1 MIRPE
6 QINLY
11 CDNGYLNTGE
21 LLKLPFTFIWV
32 IGGRGTGKTYGFL
45 RDIITS
51 GQEFMLLRRTATQIQ
66 LLQTPEFSPFGKL
79 NADFGWDL
87 VPRSISKEI
96 SGIYHAE
103 EAGAP
108 IGFMA
113 PLSTFANTR
122 GFNADTLDIILFDEF
137 IKEKQERYM
146 KGEAFAFLNAY
157 ETMNRNREL
166 EGRPPIRAVFCSNS
180 VELDNPL
187 FVELGFVT
195 LFERMK
201 REGRE
206 IQFAPKFDSVF
217 INLEHSPISEAKR
230 TTALYRLA
238 HRSSFAEMSLDN
250 SFSIDYTAYQSL
262 PLIEYKPLVSVG
274 EITVYKHKSNGSY
287 YCTPHYSGSPPRYG
301 TSEAELKR
309 FKSAW
314 AMQLSSAYLA
324 RKIVFETYYTEALL
338 TRFLK

>member
-1 MIRPE
+1 MRPGN
-6 QINLY
+6 IALY
-11 CDNGYLNTGE
+11 ADNGYLNTGE

-45 RDIITS
+45 RDIIQS
-51 GQEFMLLRRTATQIQ
+51 GQEFMLLRRTATQVQ

-79 NADFGWDL
+79 NSDFGWDL
-87 VPRSISKEI
+87 VPKSISKEI
-96 SGIYHAE
+96 TGIYHAE

-187 FVELGFVT
+187 FIELGFVT

-238 HRSSFAEMSLDN
+238 RQSTFAEMSLDN
-250 SFSIDYTAYQSL
+250 SFAIDYNAYQSL
-262 PLIEYKPLVSVG
+262 PLGEYKPLVKVG
-274 EITVYKHKSNGSY
+274 EITLYKHKSNGSY
-287 YCTPHYSGSPPRYG
+287 YCTPHTSGSPDTYG
-301 TSEAELKR
+301 TSDAELRR
-309 FKSAW
+309 FRRTW
-314 AMQLSSAYLA
+314 GMQISTAYLA
-324 RKIVFETYYTEALL
+324 RRITFETYYTEALL
-338 TRFLK
+338 TRFMG

>member
-79 NADFGWDL
+79 NSDFGWDL